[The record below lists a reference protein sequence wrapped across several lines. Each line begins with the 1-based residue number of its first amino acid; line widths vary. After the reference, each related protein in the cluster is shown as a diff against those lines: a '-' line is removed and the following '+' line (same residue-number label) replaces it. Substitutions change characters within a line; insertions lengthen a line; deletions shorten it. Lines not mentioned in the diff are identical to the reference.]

1 MKKIICSVL
10 PLVSL
15 FSSNIYADVKLESS
29 KETNILV
36 VNGKEEGWSFIK
48 GTNEVVLPN
57 GENQIL
63 FNIGA
68 VVLDDAAKKK
78 FNSVPLLIKFDVK
91 DIKLVLEYPKIRT
104 LEQAE
109 SFDKS
114 PKITLKNS
122 AGDEV
127 KFEYIQLNKS
137 GLQNFRDYAREVAD
151 YNKTG
156 GIASI
161 GYMETMVIN
170 PTTSSS
176 VSASSP
182 AAKMKFLKNA
192 FIGLSEEE
200 KQEFMTWGLKNL

>member
-48 GTNEVVLPN
+48 GINEIVLPN

-78 FNSVPLLIKFDVK
+78 FNSTPLLIKFDAQ
-91 DIKLVLEYPKIRT
+91 DTKLVLEYPKVRT
-104 LEQAE
+104 LDQAE
-109 SFDKS
+109 AFNKS
-114 PKITLKNS
+114 PEITLKNS
-122 AGDEV
+122 MGDEV
-127 KFEYIQLNKS
+127 KFEYIQLNNS
-137 GLQNFRDYAREVAD
+137 GLQNFRDYEREVAD
-151 YNKTG
+151 YNKSG

-161 GYMETMVIN
+161 GYVETTFST
-170 PTTSSS
+170 PTIP
-176 VSASSP
+176 VSAPSP
-182 AAKMKFLKNA
+182 EAKMKFLKNA

-200 KQEFMTWGLKNL
+200 KQEFMSWGLKNL

>member
-15 FSSNIYADVKLESS
+15 FSSNIYADVKFESS

-48 GTNEVVLPN
+48 ATNEVVLPN

-63 FNIGA
+63 FNIGT

-78 FNSVPLLIKFDVK
+78 FNSTPLLIKFDAK
-91 DIKLVLEYPKIRT
+91 DTKLVLGYPKIRT
-104 LEQAE
+104 LDQAE
-109 SFDKS
+109 AFNKS
-114 PKITLKNS
+114 PEITLKNS
-122 AGDEV
+122 LGDEV
-127 KFEYIQLNKS
+127 KFEYIQLNSS
-137 GLQNFRDYAREVAD
+137 GLQNFRDYEREVAD
-151 YNKTG
+151 YNKSG

-161 GYMETMVIN
+161 GYVETTFST
-170 PTTSSS
+170 PTIP
-176 VSASSP
+176 ASTPSP
-182 AAKMKFLKNA
+182 EAKMKFLKNA

-200 KQEFMTWGLKNL
+200 KQEFMSWGLKNL

>member
-48 GTNEVVLPN
+48 ATNEVVLPN

-63 FNIGA
+63 FNIGT

-78 FNSVPLLIKFDVK
+78 FNSTPLLIKFDAK
-91 DIKLVLEYPKIRT
+91 DAKLVLGYPKIRT

-109 SFDKS
+109 AFNKS
-114 PKITLKNS
+114 PEITLKNS
-122 AGDEV
+122 MGDEV
-127 KFEYIQLNKS
+127 KFEYIQLNNS
-137 GLQNFRDYAREVAD
+137 GLQNFRDYEREVAD
-151 YNKTG
+151 YNKSG

-161 GYMETMVIN
+161 GYVETTFSP
-170 PTTSSS
+170 PTIPA
-176 VSASSP
+176 SAPSP
-182 AAKMKFLKNA
+182 EAKMKFLKNA

-200 KQEFMTWGLKNL
+200 KQEFMSWGLKNL